1 MVHRAWI
8 EYYNMI
14 YENVKGIGD
23 MKGIMTLYVES
34 ISGSSKFMLGEKG
47 VHGFVRLW
55 NEINVNEMY

>member
-34 ISGSSKFMLGEKG
+34 TQEVQNLC
-47 VHGFVRLW
+47 
-55 NEINVNEMY
+55 